1 MTQKTGSLSTGLCTL
16 TVVKGP
22 DTGKSFELEPNHEY
36 LVGRA
41 EECHIRIDPADKM
54 VSRRHVLLKTKAG
67 ANNVVLENLSQTNP
81 AQIKGKPVTGTVLKP
96 GDRFQVG
103 GTVFV
108 FKGPAGSAASPPS
121 GNRSK
126 LLLLAGLIGLSLFML
141 VVIFSGGKTT
151 DKQPPPLTRPGQ
163 PTFSDLTSPPPA
175 VDKPSSLP
183 AISGMNISE
192 KDKQMADEHYRQGLF
207 FYDTGNILK
216 AVGEW
221 ERAISLNPD
230 HADAR
235 LWFLKAEK
243 ELAEAVKNHYQNA
256 MVHYR
261 YMRYDQAA
269 YEFKMV
275 IELSRDKNSDQ
286 YINALRY
293 LDELRN
299 K

>member
-1 MTQKTGSLSTGLCTL
+1 
-16 TVVKGP
+16 
-22 DTGKSFELEPNHEY
+22 
-36 LVGRA
+36 
-41 EECHIRIDPADKM
+41 
-54 VSRRHVLLKTKAG
+54 
-67 ANNVVLENLSQTNP
+67 
-81 AQIKGKPVTGTVLKP
+81 
-96 GDRFQVG
+96 
-103 GTVFV
+103 
-108 FKGPAGSAASPPS
+108 
-121 GNRSK
+121 
-126 LLLLAGLIGLSLFML
+126 
-141 VVIFSGGKTT
+141 
-151 DKQPPPLTRPGQ
+151 
-163 PTFSDLTSPPPA
+163 
-175 VDKPSSLP
+175 
-183 AISGMNISE
+183 MNISE